1 MKNANICFTVLLVLL
16 ILSAGFATL
25 NISSAV
31 RYAEKESYERSSNR
45 YITESGITLAEGLF
59 LNYLD
64 SRSYALSYED
74 NGGEYSSITGFTPFL
89 LDEISEGT
97 DESVRLPLIEN
108 EAKSVMAD
116 MGFRGYRSFGDIT
129 VSLETFG
136 DADGL
141 KLANLCREPDFLI
154 GHSGETG
161 EKRSKIKP
169 VYLTVI
175 SEYKGGRVMCNMKI
189 DGLYLVRG
197 AMHDLGGETLGSVSA
212 YIDTSNCEVE
222 YENYQSFQN

>member
-31 RYAEKESYERSSNR
+31 RYAEKESYERIESR

-64 SRSYALSYED
+64 ALTYED

-97 DESVRLPLIEN
+97 DESVRLVLIEN

-116 MGFRGYRSFGDIT
+116 MGFRGYRAFGDIT
-129 VSLETFG
+129 VRLETLG

-197 AMHDLGGETLGSVSA
+197 AMHDLEGETLGSVSA
-212 YIDTSNCEVE
+212 HIDTSNCEVE

>member
-25 NISSAV
+25 NIASAV
-31 RYAEKESYERSSNR
+31 RYAEKESYERIESR

-74 NGGEYSSITGFTPFL
+74 NG
-89 LDEISEGT
+89 
-97 DESVRLPLIEN
+97 
-108 EAKSVMAD
+108 
-116 MGFRGYRSFGDIT
+116 
-129 VSLETFG
+129 
-136 DADGL
+136 
-141 KLANLCREPDFLI
+141 
-154 GHSGETG
+154 GETG